1 VTPRAAGSP
10 AVSRLRLNNDK
21 ESDVPLAQWEVE
33 RLDAGVTTFLVFAV
47 IAAAFTV
54 GSLVANRMIGAK
66 RRDSYLQ
73 LTTYE
78 CGEEPEGE
86 AQIDFPTQ
94 HYTFAIVFVAVDVLG
109 FILALWGLTFRGA
122 NSAWL
127 PVFFAVAFTALA
139 MTGIY
144 YALSGEKRWVV

>member
-1 VTPRAAGSP
+1 M
-10 AVSRLRLNNDK
+10 
-21 ESDVPLAQWEVE
+21 E
-33 RLDAGVTTFLVFAV
+33 AGVTTFLVFAV
-47 IAAAFTV
+47 IAGAFGV
-54 GSLVANRMIGAK
+54 GSLIANQVLGAK
-66 RRDSYLQ
+66 RRKSYLQ

-109 FILALWGLTFRGA
+109 FVLALWGLTFRGA

-127 PVFFAVAFTALA
+127 PVFIAVGFTALA
-139 MTGIY
+139 ITGIY

>member
-1 VTPRAAGSP
+1 M
-10 AVSRLRLNNDK
+10 
-21 ESDVPLAQWEVE
+21 E
-33 RLDAGVTTFLVFAV
+33 AGVTTFLVFAL
-47 IAAAFTV
+47 IAAVFGT
-54 GSLVANRMIGAK
+54 GSIIANRTLGAK
-66 RRDSYLQ
+66 RRMSYLQ
-73 LTTYE
+73 RTTYE
-78 CGEEPEGE
+78 CGEEAEGE

-127 PVFFAVAFTALA
+127 PVFVAVAFTALA
-139 MTGIY
+139 ITGIY